1 MFSIVSTAKCWNYHL
16 ETADILENILQSFQF
31 SIETPQQIHG
41 LASQNHRDEGRSG
54 VTGRRN
60 VSFSGLPHRGV
71 SVVDDLSHEVG
82 EEDGL
87 GDDGEPGEQVTD
99 AQPQQL
105 RRHLQHGEPQQ
116 PHGGLGLS
124 QVDRRRSHRRM
135 GIKKKE
141 KRLFG
146 FGFSPRPPRSPCPRW
161 RSWCSRCGSCS
172 SAGSASCAGPP
183 LRTGR
188 SCCATA

>member
-16 ETADILENILQSFQF
+16 ENADILENILQSFQF
-31 SIETPQQIHG
+31 SIETPPQIHG
-41 LASQNHRDEGRSG
+41 LASQNHRQKLCDRKKKCEFLGP
-54 VTGRRN
+54 
-60 VSFSGLPHRGV
+60 PHRGV

-105 RRHLQHGEPQQ
+105 RGHLQHGEPQQ
-116 PHGGLGLS
+116 AHGGLGLS
-124 QVDRRRSHRRM
+124 QVDTRRSHM
-135 GIKKKE
+135 GNGDKKKT
-141 KRLFG
+141 RLFG

-161 RSWCSRCGSCS
+161 RSWCSHCGSCS

-183 LRTGR
+183 PRTGR